1 MRLLR
6 SLLPGIVVLAIALV
20 ASGVL
25 EPTQLEGLT
34 STPVATLLLVPVLRL
49 TMFVSGALALGGTA
63 LLLLGA
69 GADVR
74 RASTAGAV
82 AFAISSA
89 ALEVVTLADVMAVQ
103 WWEALDPTMLRSFV
117 TQIDEGRYLATQV
130 VLGIIGAW
138 VITRARQPLDT
149 AFAAVALAI
158 AVTLPGYTGHSAAAV
173 THWVASATMVA
184 HLSAMSVWVGAVM
197 LLAVDRDPDVLQRFG
212 RVASGALGLLLVSGV
227 ASVLAR
233 TNDWAGFL
241 GDPYAWMLGVKL
253 ALTGLLL
260 VIAAASRRLVR
271 EARAEGRQSFPAA
284 VLATLSIE
292 VVTMGAVLA
301 VAVVLARMP
310 NP

>member
-6 SLLPGIVVLAIALV
+6 SLLPGIVVLAIALL

-25 EPTQLEGLT
+25 EPQQLEGLT
-34 STPVATLLLVPVLRL
+34 STPIATLLLVPALRL
-49 TMFVSGALALGGTA
+49 AMFVSGALALGGTA

-69 GADVR
+69 GAGVR
-74 RASTAGAV
+74 RASALGAV
-82 AFAISSA
+82 AFGVASA
-89 ALEVVTLADVMAVQ
+89 TLEVVTLADVMAVQ

-149 AFAAVALAI
+149 AFAAIVLAI

-173 THWVASATMVA
+173 THWVASATMVG
-184 HLSAMSVWVGAVM
+184 HLFAMSVWVGAVM

-212 RVASGALGLLLVSGV
+212 RVASGALGLLLVTGV

-241 GDPYAWMLGVKL
+241 RDPYAWMLGVKL

-260 VIAAASRRLVR
+260 FIAAASRRLVR
-271 EARAEGRQSFPAA
+271 EAQAEGRQSFPAA

-292 VVTMGAVLA
+292 VVTMGAVMA